1 MIFLTVG
8 TQLPFD
14 RLVKSVDNYCD
25 TKELN
30 VIAQIGN
37 AIYRPINL
45 EYKDFYQPDEVDSYF
60 DAASV
65 IISHAG
71 MGTIISC
78 IKKSKPLILFPRL
91 SIKGEHR
98 NDHQMDTIKS
108 FLNFTGIYIAYNEVD
123 LFNFLDRVELL
134 EAPKNNLDTQCK
146 ELLSFINS
154 FYF

>member
-25 TKELN
+25 TKELH
-30 VIAQIGN
+30 VIAQIGS